1 MCNTG
6 AIETF
11 GTMPSL
17 KGRINE
23 QERQAVAEC
32 LYDGLESIINHF

>member
-6 AIETF
+6 AIEKF

-17 KGRINE
+17 KGQLKE
-23 QERQAVAEC
+23 DEKQAVSEW
-32 LYDGLESIINHF
+32 L